1 MSSSDPG
8 ETVGC
13 AIVVVIIL
21 VVVGLAVYAAGLPPD
36 EYILVCQDRKGVELY
51 RSPPVTDLH
60 KNEGSN
66 SYTVGKTNYTP
77 EAGSSCQKYI
87 LPRKQLSESR

>member
-21 VVVGLAVYAAGLPPD
+21 AVVGLLVYTARLPPD

-51 RSPPVTDLH
+51 RSPPVTDLRE
-60 KNEGSN
+60 NEGSN
-66 SYTVGKTNYTP
+66 SYTVGKKKYTP
-77 EAGSSCQKYI
+77 ETGSSCQKYI
-87 LPRKQLSESR
+87 LPRKQLSES